1 VKNKKQKRGAFFMAQ
16 IQSVVIPARLR
27 AGDRVRLV
35 SPASTPT
42 KEHVANII
50 TTLEAKGL
58 KVEVGAHALATY
70 GYLAGKDE
78 DRLAD
83 INDALRDPGIKAI
96 IATRGG
102 KGAYRIADGLDFE
115 AARKYPKL
123 LVGFS
128 EITIL
133 QLALWRHC
141 RLASIHGAVWN
152 DEEHGRESARSF
164 LDAVFTSDP
173 IEVHSRQD
181 EPTAQLTTKGKAS
194 GILLGGNQD
203 MIATAAGWMLPSFE
217 GAILL
222 LEDVDKRLG
231 HIDRQLTMLKNAG
244 YLYGLQGVVVGQY
257 YKCSGDATTQGSWTV
272 IDVLRDRL
280 ARLNVPVLGGLPVGH
295 GEHPVA
301 IPVGTHVTL
310 DADQGV
316 LTVDAGVK

>member
-1 VKNKKQKRGAFFMAQ
+1 MAH
-16 IQSVVIPARLR
+16 IQSIIVPARLHV
-27 AGDRVRLV
+27 GDRVRLV

-42 KEHVANII
+42 KEHVDTII
-50 TTLEAKGL
+50 TALEAKGL
-58 KVEVGAHALATY
+58 RVEVGAHVFDTY

-128 EITIL
+128 EVTIL

-152 DEEHGRESARSF
+152 GEEHGKGSAQSF

-173 IEVHSRQD
+173 IQVHSYQA
-181 EPTAQLTTKGKAS
+181 EPTSQLTTKGKAS

-244 YLYGLQGVVVGQY
+244 YLHGLQGVVVGQY
-257 YKCSGDATTQGSWTV
+257 YKCGGDATTQGDWTV

-280 ARLNVPVLGGLPVGH
+280 ARLNVPILGGLPIGH
-295 GEHPVA
+295 GERPVA
-301 IPVGTHVTL
+301 IPVGTHATM
-310 DADQGV
+310 DADHGT
-316 LTVDAGVK
+316 LSIEAGAR

>member
-1 VKNKKQKRGAFFMAQ
+1 MAH
-16 IQSVVIPARLR
+16 IQSIIVPACLH

-42 KEHVANII
+42 KEHVARIV

-58 KVEVGAHALATY
+58 RVEVGAHVLDTY
-70 GYLAGKDE
+70 GYLAGNDE

-83 INDALRDPGIKAI
+83 INGALRDPGIKAI

-152 DEEHGRESARSF
+152 SEEHGEESAQSF
-164 LDAVFTSDP
+164 LDAVFTSNP
-173 IEVHSRQD
+173 IQIHSRQA
-181 EPTAQLTTKGKAS
+181 EPTSRLTTKGKAS

-244 YLYGLQGVVVGQY
+244 YLHGLQGVAIGQY
-257 YKCSGDATTQGSWTV
+257 YKCGSDATTQGDWTV

-280 ARLNVPVLGGLPVGH
+280 ARLNVPILGGLPIGH
-295 GEHPVA
+295 GQHPIAVPLGMMA
-301 IPVGTHVTL
+301 TI
-310 DADQGV
+310 DADSGT
-316 LTVDAGVK
+316 LTVRRDE